1 MKHSLLIAAGAAAI
15 FVASSQPAAAQLSIT
30 PFVGST
36 FGADAPKAK
45 VATGFAATYMGR
57 FAGVEAEL
65 GYSPDFFAEDANTS
79 LVGDSNVTS
88 FMGSLLVGYG
98 RARVKPYGAIGVG
111 LLRSRVASTDAFFDD
126 VSTNNFGF
134 NIGGGATALLTPH
147 IGLRGDFRY
156 FRSLQDDDPDGNF
169 DLAVGNFD
177 FWRAYGGLTFS
188 F

>member
-1 MKHSLLIAAGAAAI
+1 MKHSLLIAVGAAAI
-15 FVASSQPAAAQLSIT
+15 VAASSKPAAAQLSVT

-36 FGADAPKAK
+36 FAADAPKAK
-45 VATGFAATYMGR
+45 LATGFAATYMGR

-88 FMGSLLVGYG
+88 VMGTLLVGYG
-98 RARVKPYGAIGVG
+98 RARVKPYAAIGAG
-111 LLRSRVASTDAFFDD
+111 LLRSRVAGADALFDD

-134 NIGGGATALLTPH
+134 NVGAGATALLNEH
-147 IGLRGDFRY
+147 IGLRGDVRY
-156 FRSLQDDDPDGNF
+156 FRSLTDDDPDGNF